1 VTAVLDPR
9 LAMSERPAV
18 SPTPQHVVTTRK
30 VAAKNLQRMGYRR
43 IVQLLVY
50 LVIIPTVLLLSIGII
65 QMFVEARINLL
76 FGILSVSFVSV
87 VVTGVV
93 LVLVFIRREAN
104 LSELQADFVSKVS
117 HELRTPL
124 TAIRLFAETIERSG
138 DDADVRK
145 QCTTLL
151 VTESERL
158 SRLIE
163 RLLDWGRMASGRKI
177 YELRLE
183 TVQDIIDDTVSAYA
197 PRAHLGKDLVL
208 EVEVAPDLP
217 NVIVDRAAIVDAL
230 VNLVSNAHKYGG
242 TPPSVKVHALLTPKG
257 QVGIAVTDNGEG
269 IPRPEQR
276 RIFEKFYR
284 IDDRLSRSKE
294 GSGLGLAIVKH
305 VARAHH
311 ARVTVESAP
320 GQGSRFTIV
329 LPAAPVSNERKATSD
344 GRAQASPRR
353 EKKDA
358 SAGHDVDA
366 DPTVIAASL

>member
-1 VTAVLDPR
+1 MTD
-9 LAMSERPAV
+9 RP
-18 SPTPQHVVTTRK
+18 SQPSKNIQK

-65 QMFVEARINLL
+65 QMFLEARINLL

-93 LVLVFIRREAN
+93 LVLVFVRREAN

-138 DDADVRK
+138 DDAATRQK
-145 QCTTLL
+145 CTSLL
-151 VTESERL
+151 VAESERL

-163 RLLDWGRMASGRKI
+163 RLLDWGRMAAGRKI

-183 TVQDIIDDTVSAYA
+183 SIQDIIDDTLTAYA
-197 PRAHLGKDLVL
+197 PRTHLGKDLEL
-208 EVEVAPDLP
+208 EVDVAPNLP
-217 NVIVDRAAIVDAL
+217 NVVVDRAAIVDAL
-230 VNLVSNAHKYGG
+230 VNLVSNAQKYGG
-242 TPPSVKVHALLTPKG
+242 TPPIVRLFAELTPKG
-257 QVGIAVTDNGEG
+257 EVGLAVTDNGEG

-284 IDDRLSRSKE
+284 IDDRLSRTKE

-320 GQGSRFTIV
+320 GKGSRFTIV
-329 LPAAPVSNERKATSD
+329 LPPAPAT
-344 GRAQASPRR
+344 
-353 EKKDA
+353 
-358 SAGHDVDA
+358 AGA
-366 DPTVIAASL
+366 KG